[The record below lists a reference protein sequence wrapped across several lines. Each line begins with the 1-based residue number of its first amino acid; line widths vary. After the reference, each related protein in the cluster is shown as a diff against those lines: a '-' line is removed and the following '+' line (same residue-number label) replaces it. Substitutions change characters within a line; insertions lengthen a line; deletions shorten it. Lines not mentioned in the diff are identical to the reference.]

1 MSSNSNSEVDVI
13 KSYTYVSLENLPSSF
28 TLCTAFMVK
37 TWNQTLEEPIF
48 QLYDDE
54 KKELWL
60 RVRIFSGVTYTRY
73 WFKIEDSKWFSAQR
87 KVLFYPLQWTKV
99 CLSRDSNT
107 SSARLIVDG
116 ENLIEEYYMGKNKPG
131 NLKLVLDYPG
141 CTTNLNI
148 FSTSLAVERMKLI
161 TTAGEGECGLAG
173 DFLSWEKSLG
183 EEQWTLSTKAT
194 WIDVPE
200 SPCLPKA
207 DMNIFLNIE
216 QHNECMDHCKKLGGR
231 SPPVRTEM
239 EWRSLLR
246 EIRYVGVDPSKL
258 PDTIWLSATEGD
270 IDSKL
275 GKLDHWPDRVEAVE
289 GEWRDYYTGEQTW
302 KKREVSQL
310 VPPLS
315 AKSFWA
321 G

>member
-1 MSSNSNSEVDVI
+1 MPHDHKFTHMGDHNFCRNPSGDSQSQVWCYTVDPEQKRQNCSVPFCSILKALDMSSNSNSEVDVI

-148 FSTSLAVERMKLI
+148 FSTSLS
-161 TTAGEGECGLAG
+161 AGKVFGGG
-173 DFLSWEKSLG
+173 TVDSFH
-183 EEQWTLSTKAT
+183 
-194 WIDVPE
+194 E
-200 SPCLPKA
+200 S
-207 DMNIFLNIE
+207 
-216 QHNECMDHCKKLGGR
+216 HMDRC
-231 SPPVRTEM
+231 
-239 EWRSLLR
+239 
-246 EIRYVGVDPSKL
+246 
-258 PDTIWLSATEGD
+258 A
-270 IDSKL
+270 
-275 GKLDHWPDRVEAVE
+275 
-289 GEWRDYYTGEQTW
+289 
-302 KKREVSQL
+302 
-310 VPPLS
+310 
-315 AKSFWA
+315 
-321 G
+321 